1 LEDFGNNYRVVT
13 LMQLTFDGTRFDV
26 LDEGRGPAIVLLHGF
41 PLAKEIWD
49 AQARALVA
57 DARVIRFDL
66 RGLGG
71 SSAPP
76 GPYLMESLAGDV
88 AGVLDALGVGRAA
101 IVGHSLGG
109 FVAFAFFR
117 MFAERCTAL
126 GLVCT
131 VAAEDDG
138 PVAAA
143 RLELALQ
150 VEREGIA
157 ALHGC
162 LKCLVAPG
170 ALSHDPVLLARLQS
184 IVDATSPAGAAAM
197 LRGMAAR
204 AASDDLFEEIG
215 IPVRVVAGARDVLVP
230 LETGHS
236 LARAIA
242 AAELDVLDCGHL
254 PPLEAPDA
262 LTLSLERLIAS
273 ALPGG

>member
-1 LEDFGNNYRVVT
+1 
-13 LMQLTFDGTRFDV
+13 MHLTFDGARFDV

-49 AQARALVA
+49 AQARALA
-57 DARVIRFDL
+57 SAARVIRFDL

-76 GPYLMESLAGDV
+76 GPYLMESLAADV
-88 AGVLDALGVGRAA
+88 ADVLDALDVGRAA

-131 VAAEDDG
+131 VSGEDDE
-138 PVAAA
+138 PVAGA

-150 VEREGIA
+150 VEREGIG
-157 ALHGC
+157 ALRGC
-162 LKCLVAPG
+162 LGQLVAPG
-170 ALSHDPVLLARLQS
+170 TLAHDPGLLARLQS

-204 AASDDLFEEIG
+204 TASDDLLDEIV
-215 IPVRVVAGARDVLVP
+215 IPVRVVAGARDALVP
-230 LETGHS
+230 LESSHG

-254 PPLEAPDA
+254 PSLEAPDA